1 MKDVKDIFLKYVI
14 KHKST
19 LVACANRIH
28 TRLDSDYFQI
38 KQSKKCNSTTI
49 GHFYFTISRCAR
61 YPFFRRK
68 PELYCQPDGSCK
80 RAVYGAWMADSSSDQ
95 IATLNQKLSGFAP
108 SMPHS
113 YQDSMR

>member
-19 LVACANRIH
+19 LVACTNRIH

-61 YPFFRRK
+61 YTFFSQKTRALLPARWVMQTRRVRGV
-68 PELYCQPDGSCK
+68 DG
-80 RAVYGAWMADSSSDQ
+80 
-95 IATLNQKLSGFAP
+95 
-108 SMPHS
+108 
-113 YQDSMR
+113 